1 MRNELHLS
9 SEVASRWFF
18 ITFMAS
24 ARSGNAAASPESLGE
39 EREGAGSRQGFLA
52 LLIHSE
58 GEGTALKQLLC
69 WWSVPPCLVHSQK
82 SGNTSKSDAPLRWS
96 PPGVA
101 CEPILP
107 TPAMMRTHR
116 TGWTRRRLSL
126 RLGWSQWK
134 QFHILLT
141 PVSGPGATKCSTC
154 YIHPAHWSEHDRLA
168 RNLGRW
174 GQETTHST
182 HSTGTISFRP

>member
-9 SEVASRWFF
+9 REVAPDGS
-18 ITFMAS
+18 
-24 ARSGNAAASPESLGE
+24 SLHLWLRHE
-39 EREGAGSRQGFLA
+39 VEL
-52 LLIHSE
+52 
-58 GEGTALKQLLC
+58 
-69 WWSVPPCLVHSQK
+69 LVHSQK

-126 RLGWSQWK
+126 QLGWSQWK
-134 QFHILLT
+134 HLHILPT

-154 YIHPAHWSEHDRLA
+154 YIHESRIGPSMTGLRSTEAGGGKRRRTALTRRARSPLA
-168 RNLGRW
+168 PEARHCSRR
-174 GQETTHST
+174 QQ
-182 HSTGTISFRP
+182 R